1 MHLFH
6 ISQVVFIIPRI
17 RPGDKHVTAH
27 RISIL
32 SRAPP
37 LSIYIYIYKRA
48 RGAHL
53 PPPFAYS
60 SAAPPQLFQ
69 GQSWPEKPLR
79 DKLSGQMW
87 CITNSSYIF
96 PPSRVSVYISY
107 GWIYQ
112 CGWKPNDGTPSRHC
126 PTFRVI
132 CDISDEC
139 QLIRGKAAC
148 SA

>member
-37 LSIYIYIYKRA
+37 LSVYIRE
-48 RGAHL
+48 RRAHL
-53 PPPFAYS
+53 LRHLHTR
-60 SAAPPQLFQ
+60 QLRHLNF
-69 GQSWPEKPLR
+69 SR
-79 DKLSGQMW
+79 DKVGPKSHSE
-87 CITNSSYIF
+87 TNYRAKCDAFQAALTYSRPPCVFVYFVWMNISVRV
-96 PPSRVSVYISY
+96 PPS
-107 GWIYQ
+107 G
-112 CGWKPNDGTPSRHC
+112 HC

-132 CDISDEC
+132 CDISDERRM
-139 QLIRGKAAC
+139 IRGKAAC